1 MIHTVRID
9 TPSLLPAGPGPEAGF
24 AAPYEMLGAC
34 HDKVLRML
42 DLLERLQAH
51 LREQGPDRQAAQ
63 AARDVMRYFDLAA
76 PLHHEDEE
84 RHVFPLL
91 LQSGHPAWVAL
102 AERLQQEHRDM
113 APAWAALRQQLERV
127 AAGQGH
133 SLQAEGFVSL
143 HRAHLQAED
152 EGAYPAA
159 RGLGNEA
166 LSAEM
171 SRDMMQRR
179 GLPGL

>member
-1 MIHTVRID
+1 MNATVRLAN
-9 TPSLLPAGPGPEAGF
+9 PSLLPGRPGPDAGF
-24 AAPYEMLGAC
+24 AAPYEMLAAC

-51 LREQGPDRQAAQ
+51 LREQGPDGQAAQ

-91 LQSGHPAWVAL
+91 LHSGNPAWVAL

-127 AAGQGH
+127 AAGQGQ

-143 HRAHLQAED
+143 YRAHLQAED
-152 EGAYPAA
+152 ELAYPSA

-171 SRDMMQRR
+171 SHDMMQRR

>member
-1 MIHTVRID
+1 MNASVRIAN
-9 TPSLLPAGPGPEAGF
+9 PSLLPGRPGPDAGF

-34 HDKVLRML
+34 HDKVQRML

-51 LREQGPDRQAAQ
+51 LHEHGPDSQAAQ

-91 LQSGHPAWVAL
+91 LNSGDPAWVAL
-102 AERLQQEHRDM
+102 AGRLQQEHRDM
-113 APAWAALRQQLERV
+113 APAWAALRLQLEQV
-127 AAGQGH
+127 AAGRGGALEVQGFA
-133 SLQAEGFVSL
+133 SLY
-143 HRAHLQAED
+143 RAHLQAED
-152 EGAYPAA
+152 QGAYPAA
-159 RGLGNEA
+159 RRLGSEV

-171 SRDMMQRR
+171 GRDMMRRR
-179 GLPGL
+179 GWPGV

>member
-1 MIHTVRID
+1 MTQSVHIPN
-9 TPSLLPAGPGPEAGF
+9 PSLLPGRPGPEAGF
-24 AAPYEMLGAC
+24 AAPYEMLSAC
-34 HDKVLRML
+34 HEKVLRML

-51 LREQGPDRQAAQ
+51 LVEQGPDSQAAQ
-63 AARDVMRYFDLAA
+63 AARDVMRYFDMAA

-113 APAWAALRQQLERV
+113 ALAWAVLRQQLEQV
-127 AAGQGH
+127 AGGQGG
-133 SLQAEGFVSL
+133 SLEPQGFARL
-143 HRAHLQAED
+143 YRAHLQAE
-152 EGAYPAA
+152 EQLAYPAA
-159 RGLGNEA
+159 RGLCHEA

-171 SRDMMQRR
+171 SLDMMRRR
-179 GLPGL
+179 GLPPG